1 MNSIINSV
9 NLIYYSPTGTSRK
22 IARAVGDG
30 LKVNNLTESDITL
43 DNNNIKSFPNDSLT
57 VFVSPV
63 YGGRIPSIFFERL
76 GTLNGNGAMCVVV
89 VVYGNRHYDDALL
102 ELKNEMTNRGF
113 RVSAAA
119 SFIGE
124 HSFSREN
131 MPVAAG
137 RPDFYDLGM
146 AEHFGKEVMDKI
158 TTVPDF
164 GDLFVPGNYPYK
176 EVKPKQPAAPISTE
190 DCCSCGLCVSSC
202 PTHAISLDVSGNVCT
217 DIYKCTLCC
226 ACVKVCPQGARIF
239 DTPFTKFLYDN
250 FRERK
255 NPEFYF

>member
-102 ELKNEMTNRGF
+102 ELKNEMTKRGF
-113 RVSAAA
+113 RVAAAA

-158 TTVPDF
+158 TTVPDL

-176 EVKPKQPAAPISTE
+176 
-190 DCCSCGLCVSSC
+190 
-202 PTHAISLDVSGNVCT
+202 
-217 DIYKCTLCC
+217 
-226 ACVKVCPQGARIF
+226 
-239 DTPFTKFLYDN
+239 
-250 FRERK
+250 
-255 NPEFYF
+255 

>member
-1 MNSIINSV
+1 MNNIVKSV

-22 IARAVGDG
+22 IARAIGDG
-30 LKVNNLTESDITL
+30 LKVNSLSESDITKN
-43 DNNNIKSFPNDSLT
+43 NNNIEKFPDDSLT

-76 GTLNGNGAMCVVV
+76 GLLNANGAMCVIVA
-89 VVYGNRHYDDALL
+89 VYGNRHYDDALL
-102 ELKNEMTNRGF
+102 ELKNEMMKRGF
-113 RVSAAA
+113 RVAAAA

-146 AEHFGKEVMDKI
+146 AEHFGKEIIDKI

-176 EVKPKQPAAPISTE
+176 EVKPKQPVAPTSTD

-202 PTHAISLDVSGNVCT
+202 PTHAISLDASGNVCT
-217 DIYKCTLCC
+217 EIDKCTLCC

-250 FRERK
+250 FSERR